1 MRSIKQDEKYK
12 FVNHTLRK
20 CIQIRKVWFTNL

>member
-20 CIQIRKVWFTNL
+20 CIQIRKV